1 MEAIRLDQEPV
12 SKTGRRATSWAFES
26 PRFRSLGMDGWQ
38 RGNAA
43 PCYGVGR
50 RQPVRG
56 FDPRPIRR
64 SATFRSGRVD
74 RRTVVTRDH
83 VGSIPTSGAGNGEQV
98 SVVFGTLV

>member
-1 MEAIRLDQEPV
+1 MGV
-12 SKTGRRATSWAFES
+12 RREW
-26 PRFRSLGMDGWQ
+26 DGWQ

-50 RQPVRG
+50 REPVRG

-64 SATFRSGRVD
+64 RMTFRSGRVD

-83 VGSIPTSGAGNGEQV
+83 VGSIPTSGAGTKGGQV